1 MIKQNLHTHSTYVD
15 GKNPL
20 EEMVNKAITKRF
32 TILGFSEHAYIP
44 GDDCCMSPESC
55 KAYIKEVKQLKKKYK
70 NQIEIFLGLE
80 QDMRYRDPHPEV
92 YDYIIGSKH
101 FLEHDGNF
109 LSVDYDRETSL
120 QMIHEWYGDDFILF
134 AKDYYTGICG
144 MKDWQEVDIVGHLDL
159 LMKYNEDESFF
170 SFTDERYIKMACDAI
185 DALSQKIF
193 EVNTGAIA
201 RGYRKT
207 PYPEKHLLQYMKEK
221 GIKICL
227 NSDCHNAEYLD
238 CAFSLSKEII
248 EDMQHSLPLQ
258 PGNDSVES
266 TEWLFAH
273 YVIARKIAN
282 LERTALLK
290 AVSEHFNTKLYT
302 PNPTPE
308 LSQIHNMGSVDY
320 QHQMPYVF
328 KNSATNLNIS
338 LRSIRSGIPLRCFD
352 IMGCGGF
359 LLSNYQGDFYEHFVP
374 GEDLVLFESQED
386 FLNKCD
392 YYLKHDNERRQIAA
406 NGYGKVKEFHTYEV
420 RLKEIFEVVFS

>member
-1 MIKQNLHTHSTYVD
+1 
-15 GKNPL
+15 
-20 EEMVNKAITKRF
+20 
-32 TILGFSEHAYIP
+32 
-44 GDDCCMSPESC
+44 
-55 KAYIKEVKQLKKKYK
+55 
-70 NQIEIFLGLE
+70 
-80 QDMRYRDPHPEV
+80 
-92 YDYIIGSKH
+92 
-101 FLEHDGNF
+101 
-109 LSVDYDRETSL
+109 
-120 QMIHEWYGDDFILF
+120 
-134 AKDYYTGICG
+134 
-144 MKDWQEVDIVGHLDL
+144 
-159 LMKYNEDESFF
+159 
-170 SFTDERYIKMACDAI
+170 
-185 DALSQKIF
+185 
-193 EVNTGAIA
+193 
-201 RGYRKT
+201 
-207 PYPEKHLLQYMKEK
+207 
-221 GIKICL
+221 
-227 NSDCHNAEYLD
+227 
-238 CAFSLSKEII
+238 
-248 EDMQHSLPLQ
+248 MQHSLPLQ

-308 LSQIHNMGSVDY
+308 LPQIHNMGSVDY

-328 KNSATNLNIS
+328 KNSAINLNIS